1 MLDAAAFC
9 RGLVEKGTVYSFLA
23 DHRNELFKDED
34 FADLFP
40 SGKGRPSVP
49 AVLVC
54 SVMVLQALEGL
65 SDRDA
70 IRQLRT
76 RIDWKVACGLALDDP
91 GFDFTVLTYWRT
103 RLRQSERPQRI
114 FEAIRAVV
122 EATGVLKTKHRRAL
136 DSSILDDAVATQD
149 TVTQLIAAMRRV
161 RRSVPEAASVPL
173 TTASDEGGKPVIEW
187 SDQAARDALVSGLVN
202 DALAVLAAAERAA
215 LSQEATDAVGLL
227 GLLAGQDVEPGEK
240 EGSWRIA
247 NKVAKD
253 RVISTVDVEARHGHK
268 STAVR
273 TDGFKAHLATEPDT
287 GIVTAAKLTPA
298 NHPDGPVGVALIKDE
313 PDGLEVLADSA
324 YGSGAVRTALQ
335 EKHHR
340 LVIKPLPSRPHIAGG
355 FVRDE
360 FSVDHDDRC
369 VTCPAGHVARLSSG
383 GIASFAPHCR
393 AVRCGLVAPRPER
406 GASRFLS
413 TTPSSS
419 PQERPGV
426 MRSCARP
433 IASTARWPSA
443 RSPGSSR
450 KGTDGFAIAVSSATR
465 RGSTD
470 ASRPSTC
477 AGSSC
482 LASRGAGAPGCSPA
496 PNGSSGASQG
506 GNDTCGRKTYQRGRF
521 TPSTPALRCGLTP
534 EDPRPTL
541 RRYWV
546 AGKAL
551 FNRPLDGRLARQG

>member
-1 MLDAAAFC
+1 MQGKSGPDRQMLDAAAFC
-9 RGLVEKGTVYSFLA
+9 RGLVEDHTIYSFLA

-103 RLRQSERPQRI
+103 RLRHSERPQRI
-114 FEAIRAVV
+114 FDAIRAVV

-149 TVTQLIAAMRRV
+149 TVTQLISAMRRV

-187 SDQAARDALVSGLVN
+187 SDQSARNALVTGLVN
-202 DALAVLAAAERAA
+202 DAEAVLAAAETAR
-215 LSQEATDAVGLL
+215 LSQEGNDDVGLL
-227 GLLAGQDVEPGEK
+227 ALIAGQDVEPGAK
-240 EGSWRIA
+240 EGTWRIA
-247 NKVAKD
+247 KKVAKD

-287 GIVTAAKLTPA
+287 GIVTALKLTPA
-298 NHPDGPVGVALIKDE
+298 NHPDGPVGVALMQDE

-324 YGSGAVRTALQ
+324 YGSGAVRTALK
-335 EKHHR
+335 EKNHR
-340 LVIKPLPSRPHIAGG
+340 LVIKPLPSRPHIPGG
-355 FVRDE
+355 FARDD
-360 FSVDHDDRC
+360 FSVDHDARC
-369 VTCPAGHVARLSSG
+369 VTCPVGLVARLSAG
-383 GIASFAPHCR
+383 GIASFAPHCLSC
-393 AVRCGLVAPRPER
+393 AVRSRCTKARARSFTVSEHDSELVAARADWRDSELRATYRQHRPMAER
-406 GASRFLS
+406 SIAWLVAKGNRRLRYRGV
-413 TTPSSS
+413 
-419 PQERPGV
+419 ERNE
-426 MRSCARP
+426 A
-433 IASTARWPSA
+433 WLN
-443 RSPGSSR
+443 
-450 KGTDGFAIAVSSATR
+450 R
-465 RGSTD
+465 RV
-470 ASRPSTC
+470 A
-477 AGSSC
+477 
-482 LASRGAGAPGCSPA
+482 
-496 PNGSSGASQG
+496 
-506 GNDTCGRKTYQRGRF
+506 
-521 TPSTPALRCGLTP
+521 ALNLRRLIVLGLTRS
-534 EDPRPTL
+534 EGT
-541 RRYWV
+541 WV
-546 AGKAL
+546 FAGT
-551 FNRPLDGRLARQG
+551 